1 MIQRFSIKK
10 IGKYTVLLFIV
21 FLFYLF
27 PNKVNY
33 DLDKEVSKDISINYH
48 DIFLIDKNNY
58 IAKTNIQVRSLRA
71 DSLIDELIEAMT
83 IDGKYQDKIPNGFR
97 GVLPSDAKLL
107 SKKIDNNIVIL
118 NFNSNLF
125 DVSNE
130 LEEKELEAII
140 YTITSIEKIDTVKI
154 QIEGKELTK
163 LPKSGKLLPSE
174 LKREYGIN
182 KIYEIDDIKNTSATT
197 IYYLSEFEN
206 TKYYTPVTFINND
219 SEDKIEVII
228 EKLKSSPINQTNL
241 MSYLASNA
249 ELLDYEINEN
259 TVSLTFNNYIFE
271 EFSNKDILEEVKY
284 TIGLSI
290 KDNYAVDE
298 VVFNANNEK
307 ITNFTLNSLE

>member
-1 MIQRFSIKK
+1 MIQRFSMKK

-58 IAKTNIQVRSLRA
+58 IAKTNIQVRSLKA
-71 DSLIDELIEAMT
+71 DSLIDELIETMT

-107 SKKIDNNIVIL
+107 GKKIDNNIATL

-125 DVSNE
+125 DVCNE

-163 LPKSGKLLPSE
+163 LPKSGKLLPNE

-182 KIYEIDDIKNTSATT
+182 KIYNIDSIKDITKVIIYYANKNNNDDI
-197 IYYLSEFEN
+197 YYVPV
-206 TKYYTPVTFINND
+206 TKYINSKD
-219 SEDKIEVII
+219 DKIKII
-228 EKLKSSPINQTNL
+228 IDELTGKFSFESNL
-241 MSYLASNA
+241 MSYLNYNTK
-249 ELLDYEINEN
+249 LLDYSLNEN
-259 TVSLTFNNYIFE
+259 EIDLNFNEYLFDNTE
-271 EFSNKDILEEVKY
+271 NKKVLEEVIY
-284 TIGLSI
+284 SI
-290 KDNYAVDE
+290 SYSVKDNYDIDVINFF
-298 VVFNANNEK
+298 VNNEK
-307 ITNFTLNSLE
+307 IKY